1 MAIRMTGINSGLD
14 TDSIIQALVSANS
27 LKVTKV
33 QNKLTKS
40 EWTQEIWKDLNTKL
54 YSLYTKQLT
63 KFKTQGSYRTQK
75 VSSSDEGIAT
85 ATSTGGAA
93 TGSHTL
99 EVKSLAAS
107 QIVTGAKIDA
117 SSNKATLTSL
127 GMTAGATIEITNAGK
142 TSTFEVKS
150 DSTIADFVDACK
162 SAGLNANFDTSQKRL
177 FISSSASGSENA
189 FSITTGSI
197 DVEAKKA
204 TLEKNVLADKDKLT
218 DDVVNTLKAIN
229 KDELDTLLSGGTLDE
244 TDAVDGAANATYN
257 AAYKAFV
264 DALGDEG
271 KGLLTAYKD
280 ANADENSAEWSAIE
294 TKATQVQGEVTQMK
308 ADLSTVEA
316 LSSEDITKI
325 KGYLADS
332 SLTPEAGLQSAFE
345 AYQRLNNQSSTF
357 AADLDSYISTKEY
370 KATLEAG
377 GTVAGDQL
385 KSLGLANIT
394 SASSGTTD
402 INGTKMTVVKAADAV
417 IVLDD
422 AELTGSSNNFSVNGL
437 TIDLKNTTEVGKKMT
452 LSVTSDTESAY
463 KMVKDFVKAYNE
475 ILDTLN
481 TKFNAKSARGYDP
494 LTDEE
499 KEAMTD
505 DQVEKWETKIKDSL
519 LRKDGVLGGIIDTM
533 RSSLLVSTDIDG
545 KKYSMATFGIRT
557 SSDYTERGKLHIY
570 GDEDDET
577 YASETNLLKE
587 ALEKDPDKVMK
598 TLAAAGQSL
607 YDALTKKMSK
617 TSLSSA
623 LTFYNDKQMTTQ
635 QTTYKKQISELQ
647 KKLTAMEDKYYKQFS
662 AMETAMAKLNSQ
674 SSYLGSLMGGY

>member
-14 TDSIIQALVSANS
+14 TDAIIQALVSANS

-40 EWTQEIWKDLNTKL
+40 EWTQEIWKDVNTKL

-75 VSSSDEGIAT
+75 VSSSDENIAT
-85 ATSTGGAA
+85 ATASGAAA

-99 EVKSLAAS
+99 EVKSLAAA

-127 GMTAGATIEITNAGK
+127 GMTAGSTIEITNAGK
-142 TSTFEVKS
+142 TSSFEVKS
-150 DSTIADFVDACK
+150 DSTIADFVEACK

-189 FSITTGSI
+189 FSITMGSI
-197 DVEAKKA
+197 DVEGK
-204 TLEKNVLADKDKLT
+204 KNVLENNMLAGKDRIT
-218 DDVVNTLKAIN
+218 DDILNTLKAIN
-229 KDELDTLLSGGTLDE
+229 KDELNTLLSGGTLDE
-244 TDAVDGAANATYN
+244 ADATDGAANATYN
-257 AAYKAFV
+257 AAYKTFV
-264 DALGDEG
+264 DVFGEEG
-271 KGLLTAYKD
+271 KNLLTAYKD
-280 ANADENSAEWSAIE
+280 ADADPASTEWNDLE
-294 TKATQVQGEVTQMK
+294 TKITQVQSETAQMK
-308 ADLSTVEA
+308 ADLTTVEA
-316 LSSEDITKI
+316 LSSENITKI
-325 KGYLADS
+325 KSYLADS
-332 SLTPEAGLQSAFE
+332 SLTPDAELQSAFE
-345 AYQRLNNQSSTF
+345 AYQRLNNQSSSF
-357 AADLDSYISTKEY
+357 ASDLDDYISTKEY
-370 KATLEAG
+370 KENLEAG
-377 GTVAGDQL
+377 GSVTGDPL
-385 KSLGLANIT
+385 NSLGLANIT
-394 SASSGTTD
+394 SASNGSTD
-402 INGTKMTVVKAADAV
+402 INGTKMTVVQAADAV
-417 IVLDD
+417 IVLDN
-422 AELTGSSNNFSVNGL
+422 AELTGSSNSFSVNGL

-463 KMVKDFVKAYNE
+463 KMVKDFVKTYNE
-475 ILDTLN
+475 ILDSLN
-481 TKFNAKSARGYDP
+481 TMFNAKSARGYEP

-505 DQVEKWETKIKDSL
+505 DQVEKWEKKIKDSL
-519 LRKDGVLGGIIDTM
+519 LRKDNTLGGIIDTM
-533 RSSLLVSTDIDG
+533 RNSLLVTTNIDG
-545 KKYSMATFGIRT
+545 KNYSMSSFGIRT

-570 GDEDDET
+570 GDEEDET
-577 YASETNLLKE
+577 YASQTNLLKE

-598 TLAAAGQSL
+598 TLAEAGQSL
-607 YDALTKKMSK
+607 YDALTKKMAK

-635 QTTYKKQISELQ
+635 QTNYKKQISELQ

-674 SSYLGSLMGGY
+674 SSYLSSLMGGY